1 MQFTEEQVRMQDMA
15 KNFDQEQMNAKAS
28 EWDRQ
33 GMFFEEQVL
42 IQDMAKSFAQEQ
54 IKPNA
59 AEWDRHGIF
68 PADALQ
74 QMGQLGFMG
83 MLVPEEWGGSATGNL
98 AYVLALEEIAA
109 ADGATSAIMSVHN
122 SVGCVPILKFGTEEQ
137 KQQFLVPLAK
147 GEMIGAFALTE
158 PHTGSDAAAIKT
170 RAVKDGDDYILNGAK
185 QFITSG
191 HNAGVIIVFAVT
203 DPAAGKKGMSAFLVP
218 RNTPGYEVIRVEE
231 KLGLHASDTCQI
243 ALTDVR
249 LHKSMLL
256 GKEGEGLKI
265 ALSNLE
271 GGRIGIAAQAV
282 GLARAALE
290 EATRYAKERVAFGK
304 PIFEQQAVSFR
315 LASMATE
322 IAAARQ
328 LVHQAA
334 RLKEAGQPCLTEAS
348 MAKLFASEMTE
359 RVCSNALQIFG
370 GYGYLKDFP
379 IERIYRDARICQIY
393 EGTSDI
399 QRLVIARS
407 L

>member
-1 MQFTEEQVRMQDMA
+1 
-15 KNFDQEQMNAKAS
+15 
-28 EWDRQ
+28 
-33 GMFFEEQVL
+33 MFFEEQVL

-54 IKPNA
+54 IKPYA
-59 AEWDRHGIF
+59 SEWDRHGTF
-68 PADALQ
+68 PAQALQ
-74 QMGQLGFMG
+74 QMGKLGFMG

-170 RAVKDGDDYILNGAK
+170 RAVKDGDHYIINGAK

-203 DPAAGKKGMSAFLVP
+203 DPSAGKKGMSAFLVP

-249 LHKSMLL
+249 VHKSLLL

>member
-1 MQFTEEQVRMQDMA
+1 MQLTAEQ
-15 KNFDQEQMNAKAS
+15 K
-28 EWDRQ
+28 
-33 GMFFEEQVL
+33 L

-54 IKPNA
+54 IKPYA
-59 AEWDRHGIF
+59 SDWDQKELF
-68 PADALQ
+68 PVEALA

-83 MLVPEEWGGSATGNL
+83 MLIPEEWGGSGTGTL
-98 AYVLALEEIAA
+98 AYVLALEEVAA
-109 ADGATSAIMSVHN
+109 ADGATSTIMSVHN

-137 KQQFLVPLAK
+137 KQQFLLPLAQ

-170 RAVKDGDDYILNGAK
+170 RAVKDGDDYIINGSK

-191 HNAGVIIVFAVT
+191 HNAGMIIVFAVT
-203 DPAAGKKGMSAFLVP
+203 DPSAGKKGISAFLVP
-218 RNTPGYEVIRVEE
+218 RDTPGYEVIRIEE

-249 LHKSMLL
+249 IHQSLRL
-256 GKEGEGLKI
+256 GAEGDGLKI

-282 GLARAALE
+282 GFARAALE
-290 EATRYAKERVAFGK
+290 EATRYAHERIAFGK
-304 PIFEQQAVSFR
+304 PIFEQQAISFR

-322 IAAARQ
+322 IEAARQ
-328 LVHQAA
+328 LVHYAA
-334 RLKEAGQPCLTEAS
+334 RKKEAGEPCLTEAS
-348 MAKLFASEMTE
+348 MAKLFSSEMAE
-359 RVCSNALQIFG
+359 RVCSKALQIFG

>member
-1 MQFTEEQVRMQDMA
+1 MQLT
-15 KNFDQEQMNAKAS
+15 
-28 EWDRQ
+28 
-33 GMFFEEQVL
+33 EEQVL
-42 IQDMAKSFAQEQ
+42 IQDMAKSFAVEQ
-54 IKPNA
+54 IKPFA
-59 AEWDRHGIF
+59 SEWDQKGIF
-68 PADALQ
+68 PKQALN
-74 QMGQLGFMG
+74 QMGELGFMG
-83 MLVPEEWGGSATGNL
+83 MLVPEQWGGSETGNL

-109 ADGATSAIMSVHN
+109 ADGATSTIMSVHN
-122 SVGCVPILKFGTEEQ
+122 SVGCVPILKFGTDEQ
-137 KQQFLVPLAK
+137 KERYLKPLAQ

-170 RAVKDGDDYILNGAK
+170 RAVKEGDDYILNGAK

-203 DPAAGKKGMSAFLVP
+203 DPSAGKKGMSAFLVP
-218 RNTPGYEVIRVEE
+218 RESVGYEVIRVEE

-243 ALTDVR
+243 ALTEVR
-249 LHKSMLL
+249 LHKSMML
-256 GKEGEGLKI
+256 GKEGDGLKI

-290 EATRYAKERVAFGK
+290 EATQYAKERVAFGK
-304 PIFEQQAVSFR
+304 PIFEQQAISFR

-322 IAAARQ
+322 IHAARQ
-328 LVHQAA
+328 MVHYAA

-348 MAKLFASEMTE
+348 MAKLFSSEMTE
-359 RVCSNALQIFG
+359 RVCSQALQIFG

>member
-1 MQFTEEQVRMQDMA
+1 MQFTEEQQ
-15 KNFDQEQMNAKAS
+15 
-28 EWDRQ
+28 
-33 GMFFEEQVL
+33 L

-54 IKPNA
+54 IKPHA
-59 AEWDRHGIF
+59 GEWDQKGIF
-68 PADALQ
+68 PKDALA
-74 QMGQLGFMG
+74 QMGELGFLG
-83 MLVPEEWGGSATGNL
+83 MLIPEEWGGSGTGTL

-122 SVGCVPILKFGTEEQ
+122 SVGCVPILKFGTEQQ
-137 KQQFLVPLAK
+137 KQQFLKPLAQ

-158 PHTGSDAAAIKT
+158 PHTGSDAAAIRT
-170 RAVKDGDDYILNGAK
+170 RAVKDGDHYIINGAK

-191 HNAGVIIVFAVT
+191 NNAGMIIVFAVT
-203 DPAAGKKGMSAFLVP
+203 DPSAGKKGMSAFLVP
-218 RNTPGYEVIRVEE
+218 RDTPGYEVIRVEE

-249 LHKSMLL
+249 IHESLRL
-256 GKEGEGLKI
+256 GAEGEGLKI
-265 ALSNLE
+265 ALANLE

-290 EATRYAKERVAFGK
+290 EASKYAHDRVAFGK
-304 PIFEQQAVSFR
+304 PIFEQQSIAFR
-315 LASMATE
+315 LACMATE
-322 IAAARQ
+322 IEAARQ
-328 LVHQAA
+328 LVHFAA
-334 RLKEAGQPCLTEAS
+334 RKKEAGESCLTEAS
-348 MAKLFASEMTE
+348 MAKLFASEMAE
-359 RVCSNALQIFG
+359 RVCSKALQIFG

>member
-1 MQFTEEQVRMQDMA
+1 MQFTEEQQ
-15 KNFDQEQMNAKAS
+15 
-28 EWDRQ
+28 
-33 GMFFEEQVL
+33 L

-54 IKPNA
+54 IKPHA
-59 AEWDRHGIF
+59 GEWDQKGIF
-68 PADALQ
+68 PKDALA
-74 QMGQLGFMG
+74 QMGELGFLG
-83 MLVPEEWGGSATGNL
+83 MLIPEEWGGSGTGTL

-122 SVGCVPILKFGTEEQ
+122 SVGCVPILKFGTEQQ
-137 KQQFLVPLAK
+137 KQQFLKPLAQ

-170 RAVKDGDDYILNGAK
+170 RAVKDGDHYIINGAK

-191 HNAGVIIVFAVT
+191 HNAGMIIVFAVT

-218 RNTPGYEVIRVEE
+218 RDTPGYEVIRVEE

-249 LHKSMLL
+249 IHESLRL
-256 GKEGEGLKI
+256 GAEGEGLKI
-265 ALSNLE
+265 ALANLE

-290 EATRYAKERVAFGK
+290 EATKYAHDRVAFGK
-304 PIFEQQAVSFR
+304 PIFEQQAISFR

-322 IAAARQ
+322 IEAARQ
-328 LVHQAA
+328 LVHFAA
-334 RLKEAGQPCLTEAS
+334 RKKEAGEACLTEAS

-359 RVCSNALQIFG
+359 RVCSKALQIFG

>member
-1 MQFTEEQVRMQDMA
+1 MQFTEEQQ
-15 KNFDQEQMNAKAS
+15 
-28 EWDRQ
+28 
-33 GMFFEEQVL
+33 L

-54 IKPNA
+54 IKPHA
-59 AEWDRHGIF
+59 SEWDQKGIF
-68 PADALQ
+68 PKQALA
-74 QMGQLGFMG
+74 QMGELGFLG
-83 MLVPEEWGGSATGNL
+83 MLIPEEWGGSGTGTL
-98 AYVLALEEIAA
+98 AYVLALEEVAA

-122 SVGCVPILKFGTEEQ
+122 SVGCVPILKFGTEQQ
-137 KQQFLVPLAK
+137 KQQFLKPLAQ

-170 RAVKDGDDYILNGAK
+170 RAVKDGDYYILNGAK

-191 HNAGVIIVFAVT
+191 HNAGMIIVFAVT

-218 RNTPGYEVIRVEE
+218 RDTPGYEVIRVEE

-249 LHKSMLL
+249 IHESLRL
-256 GKEGEGLKI
+256 GAEGEGLKI
-265 ALSNLE
+265 ALANLE

-290 EATRYAKERVAFGK
+290 EATKYAHDRVAFGK
-304 PIFEQQAVSFR
+304 PIFEQQAISFR

-322 IAAARQ
+322 IEAARQ
-328 LVHQAA
+328 LVHFAA
-334 RLKEAGQPCLTEAS
+334 RKKEAGEACLTEAS
-348 MAKLFASEMTE
+348 MAKLFASEMAE
-359 RVCSNALQIFG
+359 RVCSKALQIFG

-399 QRLVIARS
+399 QHLVIARS

>member
-1 MQFTEEQVRMQDMA
+1 MQFTEGQAHMQDMV
-15 KNFDQEQMNAKAS
+15 KRFDHDQIKPTAS

-33 GMFFEEQVL
+33 GMFFEEQLL

-54 IKPNA
+54 IKPYA
-59 AEWDRHGIF
+59 SEWDRQGTF
-68 PADALQ
+68 PAQALQ

-109 ADGATSAIMSVHN
+109 ADGATSTIMSVHN

-170 RAVKDGDDYILNGAK
+170 RAVKDGDHYIINGAK

-203 DPAAGKKGMSAFLVP
+203 DPSAGKKGMSAFLVP

-249 LHKSMLL
+249 VHKSMLL